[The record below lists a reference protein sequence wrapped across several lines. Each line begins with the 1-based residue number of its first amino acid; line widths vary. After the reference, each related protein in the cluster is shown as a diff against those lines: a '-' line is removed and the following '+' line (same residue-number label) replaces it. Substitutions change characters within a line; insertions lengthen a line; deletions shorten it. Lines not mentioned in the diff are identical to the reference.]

1 MGKQRLVRLEAGR
14 GRLSGKHKEPDFDLR
29 QAGDDLRDRSSGMG
43 AADVQGSR
51 TVHPRRDKEDRGAT
65 VIRAE
70 ISEKNKYYI
79 DKHRYYELKH
89 FCLQYN
95 EWKKA
100 YSNCNESII
109 FAAGIERLPSSNI
122 PSDLTAKY
130 AMKKAFY
137 GERIK
142 LIERVAMEADD
153 YLYPYILS
161 CEEN

>member
-1 MGKQRLVRLEAGR
+1 M
-14 GRLSGKHKEPDFDLR
+14 
-29 QAGDDLRDRSSGMG
+29 
-43 AADVQGSR
+43 
-51 TVHPRRDKEDRGAT
+51 AT
-65 VIRAE
+65 IIRAE
-70 ISEKNKYYI
+70 ISEKSKYYI

-100 YSNCNESII
+100 YASCNESII
-109 FAAGIERLPSSNI
+109 FASTLEHSPSTNL

-142 LIERVAMEADD
+142 LIEHAAKEADD
-153 YLYPYILS
+153 FLYPYLLRAVTEGLAYTHLKTRYDIPCGRDMYYDRYRKFFWLLS
-161 CEEN
+161 ELRD